1 MLSKPW
7 YVSTEKWEANEPN
20 TIPGATV
27 LPHFEQRLARIIRT
41 ADTDAQAQQRLT
53 LELLR
58 EVHTQ
63 KLLMWWVL
71 IVVPTII
78 TALGVVIAIKVH
90 APAAPPTAPL
100 YGY

>member
-27 LPHFEQRLARIIRT
+27 LPHFEQRLARIVHT

-53 LELLR
+53 LELIR

-63 KLLMWWVL
+63 KLLTWWVL
-71 IVVPTII
+71 IVIPTII
-78 TALGVVIAIKVH
+78 TVLGVIITIKVH
-90 APAAPPTAPL
+90 PTTPPTTPQ